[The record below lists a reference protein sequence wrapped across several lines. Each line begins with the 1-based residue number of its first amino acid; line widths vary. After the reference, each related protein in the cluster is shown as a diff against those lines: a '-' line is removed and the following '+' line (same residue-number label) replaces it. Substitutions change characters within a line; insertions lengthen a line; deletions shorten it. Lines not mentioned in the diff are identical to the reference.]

1 MEFRPLNLELMMT
14 CAETPTCTNCKLR
27 VGCPTRKRFY
37 DQDERATELRFQMA
51 EILTSTIVNKD
62 NAYKAYVFMRNKM
75 LEETHLHKEFS
86 YL

>member
-1 MEFRPLNLELMMT
+1 MKFRPLNLELMMN
-14 CAETPTCTNCKLR
+14 CAETPSCTNCKFR
-27 VGCPTRKRFY
+27 VGCPMRKRFY

-62 NAYKAYVFMRNKM
+62 NAYKAYAFMRNKM